1 LRKYLEPG
9 AWSLLGLIAVPSFHK
24 LDVMGVAQ
32 WMRVLDAV
40 SGLVQL
46 SGRFRRTTDLE
57 AGVPPVGAGP
67 LGGLETRLAG
77 VLVAAL
83 KEAFDRDSTRLEME
97 RTHIEAERQRA
108 EEALRAE
115 LRRQAGERA
124 LGQLR
129 LIAVLAVGAWAL
141 SAALSVWLPGMRAGI
156 PRGLLGGGWICA
168 IGALGTALA
177 GWQAISSWT
186 AESRSGP
193 VIPLH
198 SPAAVAAPWL
208 LICALALTAASLLAA
223 L

>member
-1 LRKYLEPG
+1 
-9 AWSLLGLIAVPSFHK
+9 
-24 LDVMGVAQ
+24 MGVAQ
-32 WMRVLDAV
+32 WMRVLDTV
-40 SGLVQL
+40 SGLAQL
-46 SGRFRRTTDLE
+46 TERFRRPAAPE
-57 AGVPPVGAGP
+57 AGGALSSGGP

-97 RTHIEAERQRA
+97 RSQIDAERQRA

-129 LIAVLAVGAWAL
+129 LIAVMAICAWAL

-156 PRGLLGGGWICA
+156 PRGLLGLGWLL
-168 IGALGTALA
+168 ALAALAASLA
-177 GWQAISSWT
+177 GWQRISSWT
-186 AESRSGP
+186 AETRGGGA
-193 VIPLH
+193 VINVPFQAP
-198 SPAAVAAPWL
+198 SAVAAPWL
-208 LICALALTAASLLAA
+208 LIGALALTAASLLAA